1 MKKLLI
7 ICILIL
13 NSSYAFSY
21 DYSDSVRES
30 VNRRNQEI
38 QQDNIRKQNE
48 YNRQMNNYLN
58 LRQLN
63 NNNYTV
69 PPSAPTLQQP
79 LYNRF

>member
-1 MKKLLI
+1 MEK
-7 ICILIL
+7 
-13 NSSYAFSY
+13 
-21 DYSDSVRES
+21 
-30 VNRRNQEI
+30 QEI